1 MISPQQ
7 IKFDSCYWLKVFV
20 SWAPWCRPLSSSP
33 ADLTPRLQF
42 PPQVSLNFYVN
53 FISAAFSAAAHG
65 APRSQNKTKLQT
77 GSSFYVLARFKES
90 YSGVEQLPAGR
101 ATPAS
106 WWKPCSASLSLDSGP
121 RETAGDL
128 AVQGSLDWH
137 HGRCFLVSY
146 LSQQEVMSPLSRT
159 KEDVLKRMW

>member
-20 SWAPWCRPLSSSP
+20 CRPLSSSP

-42 PPQVSLNFYVN
+42 PPQVSLNFHVN
-53 FISAAFSAAAHG
+53 FISTTFSAAAHG

-77 GSSFYVLARFKES
+77 GSSFYVLAHFKERHG
-90 YSGVEQLPAGR
+90 GVEQLPAGR

-106 WWKPCSASLSLDSGP
+106 WWKLCSSSLSLDS
-121 RETAGDL
+121 EAAGDL
-128 AVQGSLDWH
+128 AGS
-137 HGRCFLVSY
+137 GFTR
-146 LSQQEVMSPLSRT
+146 LSLS
-159 KEDVLKRMW
+159 